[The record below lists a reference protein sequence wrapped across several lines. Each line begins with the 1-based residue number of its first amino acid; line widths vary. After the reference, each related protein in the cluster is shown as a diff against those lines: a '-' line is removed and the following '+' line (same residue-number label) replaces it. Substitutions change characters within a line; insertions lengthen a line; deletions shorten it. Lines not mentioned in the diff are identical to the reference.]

1 MRYLI
6 LLFLLLLPMPAYG
19 VDAIL
24 SWTDNSGN
32 ETGFKIER
40 NLNGGAFTALA
51 TVNSNVVT
59 VTDTTP
65 VQSQTV
71 DNVYCYR
78 LYAYNTAGNSAF
90 TAPACKTILK
100 PPPVVTIPA
109 APSNLTIQ

>member
-1 MRYLI
+1 MKYI
-6 LLFLLLLPMPAYG
+6 LFLFLFLLPMPAYA
-19 VDAIL
+19 VDMIL
-24 SWTDNSGN
+24 SWTDNSSN
-32 ETGFKIER
+32 ESGFKIER
-40 NLNGGAFTALA
+40 SLNGGAFTSLA

-65 VQSQTV
+65 VQSLTV

-90 TAPACKTILK
+90 TAPACKTIAK
-100 PPPVVTIPA
+100 PVETIPT